1 MGSSI
6 YVRDI
11 GTGVLLFANRSFK
24 KNFSK
29 ELAENKLMEL
39 FESNIPPRSHSGNYE
54 VNHKARSK
62 WYDVYYTRIKW
73 VDGRPVS
80 LCAIYD
86 ITEKKLYQKRIEQ
99 QAYTDFLTGL

>member
-1 MGSSI
+1 MLDNVGSAI

-24 KNFSK
+24 KNFNK
-29 ELAENKLMEL
+29 ELTENTLVDL
-39 FESNIPPRSHSGNYE
+39 FESNIPAKSRSGNYE
-54 VNHKARSK
+54 VHHKDREK

-86 ITEKKLYQKRIEQ
+86 ITEKKLYQKRIE
-99 QAYTDFLTGL
+99 